1 MLDIFEDIQTLLA
14 LGGPIVAILLVASIF
29 GLALTLRKFQQF
41 SKVNE
46 SVLKRLYLAVEQWHS
61 GEQKSALE
69 IIDSS
74 SLAIAPDLR
83 FVLEQHSRVD
93 SDYLYDEIL
102 RRSSEFLREYARNLR
117 ILELIYT
124 LAPVLGLLGTVL
136 GMIDAFR
143 GLAGS
148 AGSAAESAALA
159 GGIWEALLTTAV
171 GLSIAICFAVLHAL
185 LESKLEA
192 LTNQVNDVFS
202 RALTLPVYSS

>member
-1 MLDIFEDIQTLLA
+1 MDIFEDIQTLLA

-41 SKVNE
+41 SKVRE
-46 SVLKRLYLAVEQWHS
+46 PVLKRLFLAVEQWHS

-69 IIDSS
+69 IIHSS
-74 SLAIAPDLR
+74 ELVLARDLR
-83 FVLEQHSRVD
+83 FVLEQHSRLD

-171 GLSIAICFAVLHAL
+171 GLSIAICFAVLHTL
-185 LESKLEA
+185 LESKLEV

-202 RALTLPVYSS
+202 RALILPVYSS

>member
-1 MLDIFEDIQTLLA
+1 MSEIFADIQTLLV

-41 SKVNE
+41 SKVSE
-46 SVLKRLYLAVEQWHS
+46 PVLKRLYLAVEQWHG

-69 IIDSS
+69 IIDNS
-74 SLAIAPDLR
+74 SLVIANDLR
-83 FVLEQHSRVD
+83 FVLEQHSKVD

-148 AGSAAESAALA
+148 AGSAAESAVLA

-171 GLSIAICFAVLHAL
+171 GLSIAICFAVLHTL

-192 LTNQVNDVFS
+192 LTNQVHDMFS

>member
-1 MLDIFEDIQTLLA
+1 M
-14 LGGPIVAILLVASIF
+14 AILLVASIF

-41 SKVNE
+41 SKVSE

-69 IIDSS
+69 IIDGS
-74 SLAIAPDLR
+74 SLAIAHDLR
-83 FVLEQHSRVD
+83 FVLEQQARVD

-102 RRSSEFLREYARNLR
+102 RRTSEFLRDYAKNLR

-148 AGSAAESAALA
+148 AAGSAAESAALA

-171 GLSIAICFAVLHAL
+171 GLSIAICFAILHTL
-185 LESKLEA
+185 LESKLEV

-202 RALTLPVYSS
+202 RALTVPVYSS